1 MVYLSG
7 EGRLPSSNWPGEP
20 SDLALNL
27 PLDASKRLGMRFHQ
41 NAVLWCDAKAI
52 PHLVLL
58 M

>member
-1 MVYLSG
+1 MSG